1 MAKKLSDDIEIMSKE
16 EVLENLDAEA
26 TPNVV
31 AEGYIPTE
39 DVEAEMEYRD
49 THPVEAE
56 GDEPAEEEIVVGN
69 DPLPED
75 YVPEDL
81 GPVETIDETSNLE
94 SAMDELSEEDRKI
107 MEALL
112 SKTQFYSRKNL
123 KAKQSIH
130 REMFRSEH
138 IVTASPDD
146 KVETESTKL
155 MEDFTMLNA
164 SAQSKRILEGKI
176 TGCHPANPDNPLS
189 TTLAEVKF
197 GNGTCKV
204 LIPDYLLFD
213 YEIGKYRNTP
223 EQANVAVAVR
233 DMIGLTVRFTV
244 TQLDRATKTAYA
256 DRLQALDTDGYFNY
270 VKPTKDG
277 KPRITAGMIAQGRV
291 VRRNKKTV
299 TICALGAERTL
310 RANADENEIC
320 WNYCDDF
327 RDMFKV
333 DQIVNVK
340 ILEVKTKEVTKYNN
354 NYTLVKPKFSLK
366 QTTVNPTDKYF
377 DDFVENGHYTCV
389 VTSLASTG
397 VFVRLPDIDGMDCL
411 VAYPKFGEMPM
422 PGQARVIKITEKE
435 IDANGRKKIFGTFV
449 Q

>member
-1 MAKKLSDDIEIMSKE
+1 MPKKVNDDIEIVSRE
-16 EVLENLDAEA
+16 EQLEQLDNQPI
-26 TPNVV
+26 PNEVT
-31 AEGYIPTE
+31 EGYIPDE
-39 DVEAEMEYRD
+39 DIEMIEANRD
-49 THPVEAE
+49 ANPIVV
-56 GDEPAEEEIVVGN
+56 EEEPNEADVVVGN
-69 DPLPED
+69 SPLPDD

-81 GPVETIDETSNLE
+81 TVMENVNEDSNLE

-112 SKTQFYSRKNL
+112 SKTQFYARRNL
-123 KAKQSIH
+123 KAKESIH

-155 MEDFTMLNA
+155 MQDFTMLNA

-176 TGCHPANPDNPLS
+176 TGCRLANPENPLS

-213 YEIGKYRNTP
+213 YEIEKYRN
-223 EQANVAVAVR
+223 ANDRNRVATAVR
-233 DMIGLTVRFTV
+233 DMIGSTVRFTV
-244 TQLDRATKTAYA
+244 TQLDRSTKTAYA

-270 VKPTKDG
+270 VKLTKDNT
-277 KPRITAGMIAQGRV
+277 PRIIPGMIAQGRV
-291 VRRNKKTV
+291 VRRNKKSV

-310 RANADENEIC
+310 KATADDNEIT

-327 RDMFKV
+327 RELFKV

-340 ILEVKTKEVTKYNN
+340 ILDVKTKEVTKYNN
-354 NYTLVKPKFSLK
+354 KYTLVKPKFSLK
-366 QTTVNPTDKYF
+366 QTTVNPTERYF
-377 DDFVENGHYTCV
+377 DDFQENGHYTCV
-389 VTSLASTG
+389 VTSMVSTG
-397 VFVRLPDIDGMDCL
+397 VFVRIPDANGMDCL
-411 VAYPKFGEMPM
+411 VAYPKYGEMPM
-422 PGQARVIKITEKE
+422 LGQERVIKITEKE
-435 IDANGRKKIFGTFV
+435 YNEETGRKKIFGVFV